1 MRIVYQRCC
10 GLDVHKN
17 SITACLM
24 LIDDEG
30 EFRTYKREFGTM
42 TRDLKEMSYW
52 LESEGVQAIAME
64 ATGVYWKPV
73 WNILEAANKFT
84 LVLVNAQH
92 IKNVPGRKT
101 DQKDSEWIAELL
113 QHGLLRAS
121 FVPPLEIRRLRDL
134 TRLRAKV
141 RQTLASFANRIQK
154 VLEDANIKLG
164 SVASDVLGA
173 SGRHMLKSLVAGQ
186 RDPKQ
191 LAELAQ
197 GRLREKKGDLQLAL
211 EGHFT
216 EHHRLQI
223 KLLLEFVEFG
233 EKQMSQLESDI
244 RHLLAQ
250 VPLESPLPAVLQ
262 SDSSET
268 GAAEAEPA
276 TTISPLQNAVEL
288 WDTIPG
294 IDELA
299 ASTLVA
305 EIGADMDQFPTA
317 AHLASW
323 AGLCPGNDVSAGKRR
338 TGKTRKGSV
347 WLRRALCQA
356 AWAASRT
363 KDTYL
368 AAQYKRMIVRKGK
381 KRTIVAVAHSMLVM
395 AYYLQ
400 KRQCTYQ
407 ELGGDYFD
415 RLDEAALRRRLVKRL
430 VGLGYQVDLTPIC
443 PEPEPHTSQNDE
455 NDATVSHNSEELT

>member
-10 GLDVHKN
+10 GLDVHQN

-24 LIDDEG
+24 LIVDDG

-42 TRDLKEMSYW
+42 TRDLKAMSCW

-84 LVLVNAQH
+84 MVLVNAQH
-92 IKNVPGRKT
+92 VKNVPGRKT

-113 QHGLLRAS
+113 QHGLLQAS

-134 TRLRAKV
+134 TRLRAKI
-141 RQTLASFANRIQK
+141 RQILASFANRIQK

-186 RDPKQ
+186 QDPKQ

-211 EGHFT
+211 DGDFT

-250 VPLESPLPAVLQ
+250 VPPEPPLPVIAEGPCV
-262 SDSSET
+262 SSERVCT
-268 GAAEAEPA
+268 EATPA
-276 TTISPLQNAVEL
+276 TVPPLQNAVEL

-338 TGKTRKGSV
+338 SGKTRKGSV

-368 AAQYKRMIVRKGK
+368 AAQYKRLIVRKGK

-415 RLDEAALRRRLVKRL
+415 RLDEGALRRRLVKKL
-430 VGLGYQVDLTPIC
+430 VGLGYQVDLTPIR
-443 PEPEPHTSQNDE
+443 PEPEPNTEQND
-455 NDATVSHNSEELT
+455 VLSHDSRELT